1 MALCSGLVGLACGSS
16 ASGVAAG
23 FEPATGILVR
33 AADLTKGRGCGTG
46 AGQIGRY
53 QVALTFEGGASS
65 TSTDCFAD
73 TLLTDLETL
82 RAPSTTAPTGTTL
95 LVRALQG
102 PETTLQDFDAAN
114 RAARPTVAR
123 RAPFE
128 RLALL
133 ESRCDADII
142 ENVKT
147 IARCGVLAPVPAIQV
162 PTAGFGQLRCGI
174 DYAYVVLRFSPDEGA
189 GSESNGKTES
199 LAESPQFE
207 EVAAPCGAS
216 VVLAGLPVDLRQ
228 RTINVVL
235 RDRRQLNPEGT
246 QFLDVEVAKASC
258 FAVSPTL
265 ARPTLSC
272 VLP

>member
-1 MALCSGLVGLACGSS
+1 MACGSS
-16 ASGVAAG
+16 TSGVAAG

-33 AADLTKGRGCGTG
+33 ATDVTKGRGCGTG
-46 AGQIGRY
+46 TGQIGRY
-53 QVALTFEGGASS
+53 QVALTFQGGASS

-73 TLLTDLETL
+73 TLLTDVETL
-82 RAPSTTAPTGTTL
+82 QPPSTTAATGTTL
-95 LVRALQG
+95 LVRALEG
-102 PETTLQDFDAAN
+102 PGTALQDFDAAK

-123 RAPFE
+123 KAPFE

-142 ENVKT
+142 ESVRT
-147 IARCGVLAPVPAIQV
+147 IARCGVLTPVPAIQV
-162 PTAGFGQLRCGI
+162 PTVGFGQLVCGI
-174 DYAYVVLRFSPDEGA
+174 DYAYVVLRFSPEEGA
-189 GSESNGKTES
+189 AGEAQP

-207 EVAAPCGAS
+207 ELAAPCGAN
-216 VVLAGLPVDLRQ
+216 VVLAGLPLELGQ

-235 RDRRQLNPEGT
+235 RDQRPLNADGS